1 MGRINMQEDW
11 MEHDISQKNL
21 IIGNLDT
28 INASL

>member
-1 MGRINMQEDW
+1 MGRINMQGDW
-11 MEHDISQKNL
+11 MKHDISQKNL